1 MLRTLAVLFAVVG
14 GYYLISPHVSGHRV
28 PALPASQVTAEIT
41 IYRQQ
46 AGYPAHLATGLPAT
60 WQVTHVRTGGSQPP
74 LRLSEGW
81 VVGGTQ
87 YVQLEEDAAPA
98 GRFVAEQLGRGAHMV
113 GEVLVDGAVWQ
124 RWSSAGT
131 PEALVRSWGT
141 VTAVLSGGAPLG
153 DLERLAHALG

>member
-14 GYYLISPHVSGHRV
+14 VYYLISPHVSGHRV
-28 PALPASQVTAEIT
+28 PALPTAEATAEIT

-60 WQVTHVRTGGSQPP
+60 WQVTHVRTDGSRPP

-87 YVQLEEDAAPA
+87 YVQLAEDAAPEA
-98 GRFVAEQLGRGAHMV
+98 RFAAEQLGRGAHEAA
-113 GEVLVDGAVWQ
+113 EVLVDGAAWQ

-131 PEALVRSWGT
+131 PEALVRSWGK

-153 DLERLAHALG
+153 DLERLAQALG